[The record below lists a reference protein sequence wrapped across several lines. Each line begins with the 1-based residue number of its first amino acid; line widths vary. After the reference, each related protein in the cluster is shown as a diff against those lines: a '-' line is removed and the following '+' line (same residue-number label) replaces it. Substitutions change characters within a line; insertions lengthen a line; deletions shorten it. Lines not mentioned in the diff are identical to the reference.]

1 MFGYITLQLLLLL
14 LVLWLLRRGM
24 KDIYYYIRFACNAKF
39 ICSSGTR
46 SNILYLYRCLFVF
59 AIIMHFNFGAF
70 FATFFAPAFCIFCNC
85 CFLFFIA

>member
-46 SNILYLYRCLFVF
+46 SNILYIDVF
-59 AIIMHFNFGAF
+59 SFSIYQYGAMHFNFGAFF

-85 CFLFFIA
+85 CFL